1 VAFARVPHITAF
13 LPFGVFV
20 LFYQS
25 EQLEVSMKR
34 GFCILACLSAIS
46 GCSSTSEQYL
56 SVERMSP
63 VEERISALAEVMV
76 ERANRV
82 EQLKKAQYLNL
93 TGNSFQTSEIDYL
106 PILNQHK
113 NLGKNYIGNLEPF
126 IKRLSVV
133 AGMEAPRFIGPKP
146 SIDITLNIDTDYKTV
161 YSMLE
166 QAGTLAGS
174 RADVVYKAAENLIEV
189 KYPTR

>member
-1 VAFARVPHITAF
+1 
-13 LPFGVFV
+13 
-20 LFYQS
+20 
-25 EQLEVSMKR
+25 MKR

-93 TGNSFQTSEIDYL
+93 TSIKTWEKI
-106 PILNQHK
+106 IL
-113 NLGKNYIGNLEPF
+113 ETWS
-126 IKRLSVV
+126 LS
-133 AGMEAPRFIGPKP
+133 
-146 SIDITLNIDTDYKTV
+146 
-161 YSMLE
+161 
-166 QAGTLAGS
+166 
-174 RADVVYKAAENLIEV
+174 
-189 KYPTR
+189 